1 MTHGFEKIREL
12 EIPELNSK
20 AEVYRHVKT
29 GGRVLSIINDDENK
43 VFGISFRTPPSD
55 STGIAH
61 ILEHS
66 VLCGS
71 RKYPVKEPFVEL
83 LKGSLQTFLN
93 ALTFPDKT
101 CYPVASANRQ
111 DFYNLVDVYL
121 DAVFFPNLDR
131 NRLKQEGWHYELA
144 EPEGEMTYK
153 GVVYN
158 EMKGAYSSPDSL
170 LYEHSQQ
177 SLFPDNTYGLDS
189 GGDPEVIPDLT
200 WEQFSEFHRTHYH
213 PSNAY
218 AYFYGDDDPEK
229 RLEILAEYFDQFEK
243 IDVSGFRVPLQE
255 RFTDAV
261 AVRKPYPASLRL
273 AKGMFTVNWGLA
285 ETSDA
290 NLNLALHI
298 LEHILIGLP
307 SSPLRKALMDSGLG
321 EDLAGVGLEA
331 DIRQMFF
338 SVGLKGIHPANAHKV
353 ESIVFHTIKDLVEK
367 GLDPKDVE
375 AAINSVE
382 FSLRENN
389 TGSYPRGLTL
399 MFQSLSSWLYDRE
412 DGEDSDP
419 LVLLPFEE
427 PLGNIKH
434 WVENGDRIFEELL
447 ARLFLHNTHR
457 STVLLEPDQK
467 MAARIADK
475 ERARLKAAKAEMSGE
490 DIVRVIE
497 EAGKLHRLQEEPD
510 SPEALAT
517 IPRLAVSDLD
527 RENQNVPTEMKHVAG
542 VSCYHHDLF
551 TNGIA
556 YLDFGFD
563 LSGVPGELLPYISLF
578 GRMLTEMG
586 TQDRDY
592 VDLSQWIARTTGGIH
607 AQVFVSPIRGTD
619 RAAARLFVRA
629 KCTMEKAQETA
640 EILTELL
647 TRTKLDNLE
656 RFRQILF
663 EAKSRAEQRL
673 VPAGHQVVA
682 ARLKARA
689 HRAHAMEE
697 AISGVTS
704 LHFLRELAERVET
717 DFRGVARELER
728 VRELLLSRKGLVL
741 NATLPQG
748 DFVVLESVLKGI
760 VDALPENGAD
770 PVVFCPDPLPQR
782 EGLAIP
788 SQVNYV
794 GKGCNVYEHGFE
806 FVGAV
811 HAASKFLRTSYL
823 WEKVRVQGGA
833 YGGFCLFDRTS
844 GSFNFVSY
852 RDPNVEKT
860 IQAYDGV
867 ADFLENLEVPQDEL
881 EKSIIGAIGE
891 LDTYMLPDAK
901 GFAATARELV
911 GETDAF
917 RQEVRDQI
925 LSTTREDFKKLAQ
938 AARIVAENG
947 AITVL
952 GDSDAMQASKLDLE
966 IKEIL

>member
-1 MTHGFEKIREL
+1 MHHGFEKIREL

-20 AEVYRHVKT
+20 AEIYRHTKT
-29 GGRVLSIINDDENK
+29 GGRVLSILNDDENK
-43 VFGISFRTPPSD
+43 VFGISFRTPPED

-101 CYPVASANRQ
+101 CYPVASANLQ

-121 DAVFFPNLDR
+121 DAVFFPNLDE
-131 NRLKQEGWHYELA
+131 NRLKQEGWHYELSGVA
-144 EPEGEMTYK
+144 DEMTYK

-200 WEQFSEFHRTHYH
+200 WEQFSRFHKTHYH

-243 IDVSGFRVPLQE
+243 IDVSDSRVPLQD
-255 RFTDAV
+255 RFKEAV
-261 AVRKPYPASLRL
+261 AVRKPYPASQRL

-285 ETSDA
+285 ETADA

-307 SSPLRKALMDSGLG
+307 SSPLRKNLMDSGLG

-338 SVGLKGIHPANAHKV
+338 SVGLKGIHPSNAHKV
-353 ESIVFHTIKDLVEK
+353 ESIIFHTIKELVEK
-367 GLDPKDVE
+367 GIDPKDVE

-382 FSLRENN
+382 FGLRENN

-399 MFQSLSSWLYDRE
+399 MFQALSSWLYDKE
-412 DGEDSDP
+412 DGVEGDP
-419 LVLLPFEE
+419 LLLLPFEE
-427 PLGNIKH
+427 PLKNVKH
-434 WVENGDRIFEELL
+434 WVASGDNIFEELL
-447 ARLFLHNTHR
+447 ARLFLYNPHR

-467 MAARIADK
+467 MAASLATMEK
-475 ERARLKAAKAEMSGE
+475 ERLAAAKAEMS
-490 DIVRVIE
+490 E
-497 EAGKLHRLQEEPD
+497 EQVKGIIAEAKELHRLQEEPD
-510 SPEALAT
+510 SPEALAS
-517 IPRLAVSDLD
+517 IPRLAVGDLD
-527 RENQNVPTEMKHVAG
+527 KKNQIVPTEVKHVNG
-542 VSCYHHDLF
+542 VPCYHHDLF

-563 LSGVPGELLPYISLF
+563 LTTLPDELLPYTALF

-586 TQDRDY
+586 TLDRDY
-592 VDLSQWIARTTGGIH
+592 VELSQWIARTTGGIYP
-607 AQVFVSPIRGTD
+607 QVFVSPIRGTD

-629 KCTMEKAQETA
+629 KCTMEKVQETA
-640 EILTELL
+640 EILTEIL
-647 TRTKLDNLE
+647 TRPKLDNLE

-697 AISGVTS
+697 TISGVTS
-704 LHFLRELAERVET
+704 LQFLRELAERIEK
-717 DFRGVARELER
+717 DFRRVAKELEQ
-728 VRELLLSRKGLVL
+728 VRRFLLSKNGLII
-741 NATLPQG
+741 NATVPQS
-748 DFVVLESVLKGI
+748 DFQVLEPVVKDI
-760 VDALPENGAD
+760 AAALPENSAA
-770 PVVFCPDPLPQR
+770 PNSFCPHVFPQR

-833 YGGFCLFDRTS
+833 YGGFCLFDRIS

-852 RDPNVEKT
+852 RDPNVGKT
-860 IQAYDGV
+860 LQAYDGV
-867 ADFLENLEVPQDEL
+867 VDFLENLNVPQDEL

-901 GFAATARELV
+901 GFSATARELV
-911 GETDAF
+911 GETEVF

-925 LSTTREDFKKLAQ
+925 LATTEEDFKKLAQ

-947 AITVL
+947 AVTVL
-952 GDSDAMQASKLDLE
+952 GNEEAMKASNVDLE
-966 IKEIL
+966 IKELL